1 LITDQGDPHLLPRVV
16 ITGMGVVSPNGTG
29 KEAFCRAVLAGKSG
43 VKRISRFD
51 PSNLH
56 VHIAGEIPEFD
67 ELAWV
72 DARER
77 KHVSRVVPL
86 CLAATTEAVK
96 DSGLDIAAMSV
107 EEKQQIGIILG
118 TGGGATEFSEQQ
130 YALWHSGH
138 EKQVSLFCIP
148 SGTMG
153 TIPSEIA
160 MRFGFRGYAHVV
172 TAGCT
177 SSTDALGYAY
187 QHIQAGI
194 QPMFLAGGVDSP
206 VTAGIIKGYT
216 MIRALTQSWNDQ
228 PERASRPFSA
238 DRDGFV
244 LAEGSWMFVLEDYDH
259 AKSRGAKIYAEIT
272 GYGATCEAYHRVR
285 MSDSPDEPARAI
297 TLALDEA
304 RIAPADI
311 QYVSL
316 HGTST
321 EMNDRVETRAI
332 KVAFGEH
339 AYKIPMSGLK
349 SQIGH
354 AQGACGSASVAATLI
369 AMEHGSVPP
378 TINLDT
384 PDPECDLDYVPD
396 VGRKVSIEHA
406 VCNCV
411 GFGSKNSALVLKKI
425 A

>member
-1 LITDQGDPHLLPRVV
+1 MLPRVV
-16 ITGMGVVSPNGTG
+16 ITGMGVVSPNGIG

-43 VKRISRFD
+43 VKRIARFD
-51 PSNLH
+51 SSHLL
-56 VHIAGEIPEFD
+56 VHIGGEIPEFD

-96 DSGLDIAAMSV
+96 DSGLELTSLSID
-107 EEKQQIGIILG
+107 EKRQIGIVLG
-118 TGGGATEFSEQQ
+118 TGGGAQEFSEQM
-130 YALWHSGH
+130 YRLWHSGK
-138 EKQVSLFCIP
+138 EKQVSVFCIP

-153 TIPSEIA
+153 TIPSEIS
-160 MRFGFRGYAHVV
+160 MKFGFRGYSHVV

-177 SSTDALGYAY
+177 SSTDAIGYAY
-187 QHIQAGI
+187 QHIQAGV
-194 QPMFLAGGVDSP
+194 QPMFLAGGVDCP
-206 VTAGIIKGYT
+206 ITEGIVKGYT
-216 MIRALTQSWNDQ
+216 MLRALTQSWNDE

-244 LAEGSWMFVLEDYDH
+244 LAEGSWMFLLEEYEH
-259 AKSRGAKIYAEIT
+259 AKARGARIYAEIA
-272 GYGATCEAYHRVR
+272 GYGASCEAYHRVR

-297 TLALDEA
+297 SLALDEA
-304 RIAPADI
+304 GVSATDI
-311 QYVSL
+311 HYVSL

-321 EMNDRVETRAI
+321 EMNDRVETRAL
-332 KVAFGEH
+332 KLALGDH

-354 AQGACGSASVAATLI
+354 AQGACGAASVAATLI
-369 AMEHGSVPP
+369 AMEHGSIPP
-378 TINLDT
+378 TINLDQ
-384 PDPECDLDYVPD
+384 PDPECDLDYVPEA
-396 VGRKVSIEHA
+396 GRKAQIEYA

-411 GFGSKNSALVLKKI
+411 GFGSKNSALVLKLT

>member
-1 LITDQGDPHLLPRVV
+1 MLPRVV
-16 ITGMGVVSPNGTG
+16 ITGMGVVSPNGIG
-29 KEAFCRAVLAGKSG
+29 KEKFCRATLAGESG
-43 VKRISRFD
+43 VKRITRFD
-51 PSNLH
+51 SSHLA

-72 DARER
+72 EARER

-86 CLAATTEAVK
+86 CLAATTEALK
-96 DSGLDIAAMSV
+96 DSGLDLASMSV
-107 EEKQQIGIILG
+107 DEKRQIGIILG
-118 TGGGATEFSEQQ
+118 TGGGAQEFSEQQ
-130 YALWHSGH
+130 YRLWHSGK

-153 TIPSEIA
+153 TIPSEIS
-160 MRFGFRGYAHVV
+160 MRFGFRGYSHVV

-177 SSTDALGYAY
+177 SSTDAIGYAY
-187 QHIQAGI
+187 QHIQAGV
-194 QPMFLAGGVDSP
+194 QPMFVAGGVDSP
-206 VTAGIIKGYT
+206 ITEGIVKGYT

-244 LAEGSWMFVLEDYDH
+244 LAEGSWMFVMEAYEH
-259 AKSRGAKIYAEIT
+259 AKARGARIYAEIS
-272 GYGATCEAYHRVR
+272 GYGASCEAFHRVR
-285 MSDSPDEPARAI
+285 MSDAPDEPARAI
-297 TLALDEA
+297 TLALAEA
-304 RIAPADI
+304 QLSPQDI

-321 EMNDRVETRAI
+321 EMNDRVETKAV
-332 KVAFGEH
+332 KLALADH

-354 AQGACGSASVAATLI
+354 AQGACGAASVASTLI
-369 AMEHGSVPP
+369 AMEHGQIPP
-378 TINLDT
+378 TINLDK
-384 PDPECDLDYVPD
+384 PDPDCDLDYVPD
-396 VGRKVSIEHA
+396 VGRRAQIEHA
-406 VCNCV
+406 ICNCV
-411 GFGSKNSALVLKKI
+411 GFGSKNSALVLSRI

>member
-1 LITDQGDPHLLPRVV
+1 MLPRVV
-16 ITGMGVVSPNGTG
+16 ITGLGAVSPNGIG
-29 KEAFCRAVLAGKSG
+29 KEAFCRGVLAGKSG

-51 PSNLH
+51 SSHLL

-72 DARER
+72 EPRER

-86 CLAATTEAVK
+86 CLAATSEAVT
-96 DSGLDIAAMSV
+96 DSGLDTAAMSV
-107 EEKQQIGIILG
+107 EEKRQIGIVLG
-118 TGGGATEFSEQQ
+118 TGGGAQEFSEEQ
-130 YALWHSGH
+130 YRLWHSGK
-138 EKQVSLFCIP
+138 EKQVSLFCVP

-153 TIPSEIA
+153 TIPSEIS
-160 MRFGFRGYAHVV
+160 MRFGFRGYSHVV

-187 QHIQAGI
+187 QHIQAGV
-194 QPMFLAGGVDSP
+194 QPMFVAGGVDSP
-206 VTAGIIKGYT
+206 ITEGIVKGYT

-244 LAEGSWMFVLEDYDH
+244 LAEGSWMFVLEEYEH
-259 AKSRGAKIYAEIT
+259 AKTRGARIYAEIT

-297 TLALDEA
+297 ALAMEEA
-304 RIAPADI
+304 HVTPEDI

-321 EMNDRVETRAI
+321 EMNDRVETRAL
-332 KVAFGEH
+332 KLAFGDR
-339 AYKIPMSGLK
+339 AYKVPMSGLK

-354 AQGACGSASVAATLI
+354 AQGACGAASVASTLI
-369 AMEHGSVPP
+369 AMEHAQIPP
-378 TINLDT
+378 TINLEN
-384 PDPECDLDYVPD
+384 PDPNCDLDYVQD
-396 VGRKVSIEHA
+396 IGRKAAIEHA
-406 VCNCV
+406 ICNCV